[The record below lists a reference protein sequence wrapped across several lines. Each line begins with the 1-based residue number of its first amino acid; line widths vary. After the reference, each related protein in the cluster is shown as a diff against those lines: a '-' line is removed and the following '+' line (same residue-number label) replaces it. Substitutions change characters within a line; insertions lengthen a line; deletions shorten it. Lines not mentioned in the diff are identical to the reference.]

1 MPMRCTKP
9 QLRLFT
15 PWVCRLHKALSEVV
29 GTKACPGLRSGM
41 GGSRHER
48 WSRHAGVRWNPL
60 ALVIGTEA
68 RPGLRSGMDGSRHDR
83 WSRRAGVRWNPLALV
98 IRTKIC
104 PSINLNAGSPPEKR
118 AEL

>member
-41 GGSRHER
+41 
-48 WSRHAGVRWNPL
+48 
-60 ALVIGTEA
+60 
-68 RPGLRSGMDGSRHDR
+68 
-83 WSRRAGVRWNPLALV
+83 
-98 IRTKIC
+98 C
-104 PSINLNAGSPPEKR
+104 PSINLDAGSPPAKR